1 MHNLLKHTSLKRQF
15 ELRQNNWK
23 PNMEVQE
30 DVELYRIDGV
40 LMGEYAPYPP
50 NPTNEHEMKCFD
62 LPAWQEVVHDNESDC
77 P

>member
-1 MHNLLKHTSLKRQF
+1 
-15 ELRQNNWK
+15 
-23 PNMEVQE
+23 MEVQE